1 MLKTENMNKI
11 VQEHYKYFFS
21 EKTKK
26 IEFRKQQLKQLKQLM
41 IDHETEISE
50 ALYKDLGKSQFES
63 YLAEI
68 RIIKEE
74 INYALKHLRKWVNS
88 RFVSTPIEQFPAS
101 AFIQAQPKGVVL
113 IISPW
118 NYPFSLAILPLIG
131 AIAAGN
137 CAIIK
142 PSEISYHTSKILA
155 QIINNNFP
163 SNYIKVIEG
172 GKEMSQQ
179 FLQQKWDHIFF
190 TGSPKIGKLVME
202 TAAKNLTPVT
212 LELGGKSPCIV
223 DKNINIK
230 ETAKRIIWGKFIN
243 AGQSCIA
250 PDYLLVNQTIKSELI
265 INLGQVI
272 KDFYGEDPSQ
282 SLDYGRIINDY
293 HFKRLSNF
301 LQLGKIIIGG
311 QIIPEMRYISPTIID
326 EVDAD
331 FPIMQEEIFGPI
343 LPIIEYNQIEE
354 AITFINQ
361 RPKPLSIYLFSNH
374 KSQQKIVLEKTI
386 SGAVCIN
393 DTVMQYGV
401 PALLFGGIGNSG
413 IGSYHGKASFDT
425 FSHYK
430 SVLNRSF
437 WLETNLRFPP
447 YKGKL
452 KWVKRLLG

>member
-1 MLKTENMNKI
+1 MLKNETITMI
-11 VQEHYKYFFS
+11 VKEQYQYFLS
-21 EKTKK
+21 GRTQS
-26 IEFRKQQLKQLKQLM
+26 IIFRKQQLKKLKQLM
-41 IDHETEISE
+41 IDYENEISE

-74 INYALKHLRKWVNS
+74 INYALKHLKKWLKS
-88 RFVSTPIEQFPAS
+88 RSVSTPIEQFPAT
-101 AFIQAQPKGVVL
+101 AFIQPQPKGVVL

-118 NYPFSLAILPLIG
+118 NYPFSLAVLPLIG

-137 CAIIK
+137 CAIVK
-142 PSEISYHTSKILA
+142 PSEISIHTSKLLEK
-155 QIINNNFP
+155 IINNNFD
-163 SNYIKVIEG
+163 SAYIKIVEG
-172 GKEMSQQ
+172 GKEISQKL
-179 FLQQKWDHIFF
+179 LQEKFDHIFF
-190 TGSPKIGKLVME
+190 TGSPSVGKIVME
-202 TAAKNLTPVT
+202 AATKNLTPVT

-223 DKNINIK
+223 DKNINLK

-250 PDYLLVNQTIKSELI
+250 PDYLLVNQRIKSTLLEALCQAI
-265 INLGQVI
+265 QE
-272 KDFYGEDPSQ
+272 FFGEEPSK
-282 SLDYGRIINDY
+282 SPDYGRIINEH
-293 HFKRLSNF
+293 HFKRLSAL
-301 LQLGKIIIGG
+301 LQSGKIIIGG
-311 QIIPEMRYISPTIID
+311 QFIPEMRYISPTIMD
-326 EVDAD
+326 EVSAN

-343 LPIIEYNQIEE
+343 LPIIDYKEIEE

-361 RPKPLSIYLFSNH
+361 RPKPLAIYLFSND
-374 KSQQKIVLEKTI
+374 KKQQKIVIEKTI
-386 SGAVCIN
+386 SGAVCLN

-401 PALLFGGIGNSG
+401 PQLPFGGIGNSG
-413 IGSYHGKASFDT
+413 IGSYHGKASFDI

-452 KWVKRLLG
+452 KWFKRLLG